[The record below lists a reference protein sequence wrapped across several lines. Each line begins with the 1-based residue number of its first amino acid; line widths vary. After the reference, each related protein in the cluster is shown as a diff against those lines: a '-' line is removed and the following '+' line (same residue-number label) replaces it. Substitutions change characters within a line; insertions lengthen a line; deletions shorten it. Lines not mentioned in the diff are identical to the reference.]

1 MKGNAQLSNSHLL
14 EICQVC
20 VFVDA
25 AGLYFLFDSFKF
37 IKFKFNKF
45 YVTFFKKFNLLF
57 KFINLNWG
65 HVCAFKK

>member
-1 MKGNAQLSNSHLL
+1 MYTYFHLQFIDEEMKGNAQLSNSHLL

-45 YVTFFKKFNLLF
+45 YVTF
-57 KFINLNWG
+57 
-65 HVCAFKK
+65 

>member
-1 MKGNAQLSNSHLL
+1 MKGYAQLSNSHLL

-45 YVTFFKKFNLLF
+45 YFTF
-57 KFINLNWG
+57 
-65 HVCAFKK
+65 